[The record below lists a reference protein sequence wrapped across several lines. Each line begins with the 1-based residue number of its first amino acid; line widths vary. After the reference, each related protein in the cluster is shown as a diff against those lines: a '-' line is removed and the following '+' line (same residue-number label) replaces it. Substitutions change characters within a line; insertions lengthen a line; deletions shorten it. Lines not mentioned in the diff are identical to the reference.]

1 MADLS
6 RRAFLLAPHRC
17 PIVSH
22 VASEKSLAIVLRLV
36 DFSET
41 SLIVTLFTEDW
52 GKISALA
59 KGARRPKGPF
69 EAALDLLAVCRIVFL
84 HKGSDALDLLTEA
97 KLERRF
103 RAATR
108 DLSRLYA
115 GYYVAELLQD
125 LTDNA
130 DPHPRLFRAA
140 NQTLQDLDQAVDV
153 AATEL
158 RFELLLLQEVG
169 HMPALDQCVG
179 CGAEVGNK
187 RGRVAF
193 GQLAGGV
200 LCDACRPGQKQVVS
214 LSTSVLSNLR
224 LFSEPGEEWRQ
235 TALDRSVRG
244 EVRGLMNQ
252 YFANLLGHRPR
263 MHRYLGVL
271 HP

>member
-1 MADLS
+1 
-6 RRAFLLAPHRC
+6 
-17 PIVSH
+17 
-22 VASEKSLAIVLRLV
+22 
-36 DFSET
+36 
-41 SLIVTLFTEDW
+41 
-52 GKISALA
+52 
-59 KGARRPKGPF
+59 
-69 EAALDLLAVCRIVFL
+69 FL

-125 LTDNA
+125 LTDNG
-130 DPHPRLFRAA
+130 DPHPRLFQAA
-140 NQTLQDLDQAVDV
+140 NQTLQDLDNTVDV
-153 AATEL
+153 AAAVL

-179 CGAEVGNK
+179 CGAAIEEGHRK
-187 RGRVAF
+187 RVVF

-200 LCDACRPGQKQVVS
+200 LCEVCRPGQKQVVS
-214 LSTSVLSNLR
+214 LSTSVLSVMR
-224 LFSEPGEEWRQ
+224 LFSAPNEEWRNV
-235 TALDRSVRG
+235 ALERSIRG

-263 MHRYLGVL
+263 MHRFLGVL
-271 HP
+271 NR